1 MSGPITVGIL
11 DSGVSDTAALPI
23 QSGCRFVIGEGRSIE
38 RIDGVD
44 DRIGH
49 GTEVT
54 RLIHAAVPDASLLH
68 AQVFD
73 ARFMSAPML
82 VAAGLDWLVSQGA
95 DLINMS
101 FGLGADRAILASACR
116 AAAENGVLL
125 IAAAPAQGEP
135 CYPAAY
141 PKVLA
146 VTGDARCAPGEV
158 TDLQGRQADFGVWC
172 SSPERGGGPI
182 GGASAAAAHFTG
194 LAARFLQNQPGAGR
208 DAVLAHFRA
217 TAVHIGPERRAASAR

>member
-1 MSGPITVGIL
+1 MSGGVRIGIL
-11 DSGVSDTAALPI
+11 DSGVANIAAFPI
-23 QSGCRFVIGEGRSIE
+23 QSGCQFVTGQGGSVE

-44 DRIGH
+44 DPIGH

-54 RLIHAAVPDASLLH
+54 RLIHASVPEASLLH

-73 ARFMSAPML
+73 ARFLSTPML
-82 VAAGLDWLVSQGA
+82 VAAGLDWLVRQGA
-95 DLINMS
+95 HLINMS
-101 FGLGADRAILASACR
+101 FGLGADRAVIRTACR

-141 PKVLA
+141 PEVLA
-146 VTGDARCAPGEV
+146 VTGDARCASGQV
-158 TDLQGRQADFGVWC
+158 SDLQGRQADFGTWC
-172 SSPERGGGPI
+172 SSPEQGGGPI

-194 LAARFLQNQPGAGR
+194 LAARFLQDQPEAGYE
-208 DAVLAHFRA
+208 VVFAHFRA
-217 TAVHIGPERRAASAR
+217 TAVHIGPERRAAVGR